1 MREAMWRQGKRI
13 RPTAFFLFCLT
24 GALLVFCCLTGSGLA
39 KRGNL
44 VWTGAYTVRTLAAS
58 LLGGGALGGA
68 LCVLCSAAGKR
79 KRTAKAACEC
89 WKLGAGRL
97 FWISL
102 LLTVVSW
109 LPAYLAYFPAVCS
122 YDMPIQTGQ
131 AVENY
136 YIDHH
141 PIAHTF
147 LLKCFMQL
155 GEKALGSVTWGIG
168 IFALLQLLFL
178 AAAFACGVTL
188 LYRRGTGRT
197 ALLLVQGWCMFY
209 PFHWYMSVSITKD
222 TVFTGFFVLQL
233 LCLCGLTDAGKEKD
247 RLWKELGFF
256 ASTVGMLLFRNN
268 GKYAFLVLLLVLL
281 VAFAAGKTDRRYLGR
296 LFLWS
301 AGAFLTGTLA
311 LAAIFRL
318 SKAEQGDRRE
328 MLSMPIQQL
337 ARTMLYH
344 GGVGEL
350 PEDDNTMSGAD
361 RELVN
366 AFLLNESYRS
376 YRPDISDPVKSN
388 TNTYVV
394 RYRAKDFLTTYL
406 RLLAQYP
413 GDYLN
418 AALAVNAGYL
428 YPGDTT
434 HAYINVT
441 DDRVGRG
448 YVQTYWEEDTMNARG
463 ICKASCWEGLYDR
476 LERWA
481 DENAY
486 LSLPVL
492 KYLFVPGVW
501 LWLYLFLLAYL
512 VMQRRYLQ
520 CIPLALVGGYFAT
533 LLLGPAVQL
542 RYIYPVMAAFPFVLS
557 AARVRKEEKNEE
569 LQG

>member
-1 MREAMWRQGKRI
+1 MGKQERKI
-13 RPTAFFLFCLT
+13 RPTAFCLFCLT

-39 KRGNL
+39 ARGNL
-44 VWTGAYTVRTLAAS
+44 VWTGAYTVRTLAVS
-58 LLGGGALGGA
+58 LLGGGVLGAG
-68 LCVLCSAAGKR
+68 LCVLLAAAGAR
-79 KRTAKAACEC
+79 KRPGKAAFER
-89 WKLGAGRL
+89 WQTGAGKL
-97 FWISL
+97 FCVSL
-102 LLTVVSW
+102 LLIVLAW
-109 LPAYLAYFPAVCS
+109 LPTYLAYFPAVCS

-131 AVENY
+131 VAEHY

-155 GEKALGSVTWGIG
+155 GEKALGSVTGGIG
-168 IFALLQLLFL
+168 IFALLQLVFL
-178 AAAFACGVTL
+178 AGAFACGVTM
-188 LYRRGTGRT
+188 LYRRGTGCA
-197 ALLLVQGWCMFY
+197 ALLLVQAWCMLY
-209 PFHWYMSVSITKD
+209 PFHWYMGVSITKD
-222 TVFTGFFVLQL
+222 TVFTGFFVLQM
-233 LCLCGLTDAGKEKD
+233 LCLCELADMPEERH
-247 RLWKELGFF
+247 RLRTELGFF
-256 ASTVGMLLFRNN
+256 TCTVGMILFRNN
-268 GKYAFLVLLLVLL
+268 GKYAVLVLLAVLL
-281 VAFAAGKTDRRYLGR
+281 AALLTGRKARRYFAR
-296 LFLWS
+296 LLLWS
-301 AGAFLTGTLA
+301 VGAFLTGTL
-311 LAAIFRL
+311 LLSAIFRF
-318 SKAEQGDRRE
+318 SGAEQGDRRE
-328 MLSMPIQQL
+328 MLSMPIQQM

-350 PEDDNTMSGAD
+350 PEDDNTMGEAD

-406 RLLAQYP
+406 RLFAQYP

-428 YPGDTT
+428 YPGDIT
-434 HAYINVT
+434 HAYVNVV
-441 DDRVGRG
+441 DERPGRG

-463 ICKASCWEGLYDR
+463 IYKASCWEWLLER

-486 LSLPVL
+486 LKLPVL

-512 VMQRRYLQ
+512 VLQRRYRQ
-520 CIPLALVGGYFAT
+520 CIPLALAGGYFAT
-533 LLLGPAVQL
+533 LLLGPTVQL
-542 RYIYPVMAAFPFVLS
+542 RYIYPLMAAFPFVLL
-557 AARVRKEEKNEE
+557 ATRERKEENDEG